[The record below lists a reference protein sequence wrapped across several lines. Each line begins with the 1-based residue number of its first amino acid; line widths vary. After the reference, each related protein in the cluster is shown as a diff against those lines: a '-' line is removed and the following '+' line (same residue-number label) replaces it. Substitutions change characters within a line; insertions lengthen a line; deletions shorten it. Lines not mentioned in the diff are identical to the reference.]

1 MYASHMQ
8 THHNVLES
16 CRLFMI
22 SYLVCGMVSTIQSR
36 AIFSICV
43 KIALAFLFLFP
54 CKSPPLLS
62 SAGLQVRSQLLP
74 LPSQNGDLS
83 AQGIKKCKKPWE
95 RGTED
100 TCAGVIPTLSS
111 TIHTCTCYS
120 WAPRRQHHCFQHEIA
135 VSSFFLCCSFYRF
148 FKYVPS

>member
-16 CRLFMI
+16 CHLFMI
-22 SYLVCGMVSTIQSR
+22 SYLVCGTISTIQNR
-36 AIFSICV
+36 ANIFSICI
-43 KIALAFLFLFP
+43 KIALALLFLFP
-54 CKSPPLLS
+54 RKPPPLLS

-95 RGTED
+95 RGAED
-100 TCAGVIPTLSS
+100 TCAVVIPTLNS
-111 TIHTCTCYS
+111 TIHGCTFYS
-120 WAPRRQHHCFQHEIA
+120 RAPHGQHRCF
-135 VSSFFLCCSFYRF
+135 
-148 FKYVPS
+148 